1 MPTTSPN
8 MDPLPGIPSM
18 PCEGGH
24 LVLTL
29 QASPHLATFFGPSL
43 GASNGAQTT
52 SPNTIQTED
61 VHKALSFQKNIGS

>member
-8 MDPLPGIPSM
+8 MGHLQGIPSV

-29 QASPHLATFFGPSL
+29 QVSPHLATFLGLSL

-52 SPNTIQTED
+52 LPNTIQTRD
-61 VHKALSFQKNIGS
+61 VHKAP